1 MHFCLWRCISPSVV
15 HFYFPIGNPPQPPKK
30 PENVSEHTDA
40 QAAHPYSLRMG
51 FR

>member
-1 MHFCLWRCISPSVV
+1 MAVHLPVRRAFLFPDREPS
-15 HFYFPIGNPPQPPKK
+15 GNPPKK

-51 FR
+51 SR